1 MNFFSLKIPPMLVTL
16 IMGTGM
22 WFAAEQFASWN
33 ITLPLKEV
41 TASAA
46 AIAGGVIALA
56 GVQSFRKAKTTVNP
70 MKFDSVSTLVD
81 TGIYS
86 HTRNPMYTGL
96 LLILLGWGY
105 FLANAAAFCFV
116 PLFVLYMNAFQIGP
130 EERILEEKFGAEF
143 LRYKKSVR
151 RWF

>member
-1 MNFFSLKIPPMLVTL
+1 MLVTV

-22 WFAAEQFASWN
+22 WLAAEQFSSWK

-46 AIAGGVIALA
+46 ALAGGVIALA

-86 HTRNPMYTGL
+86 YTRNPMYAGL
-96 LLILLGWGY
+96 LLLLIGWGY
-105 FLANAAAFCFV
+105 YLANAAALCII
-116 PLFVLYMNAFQIGP
+116 PLFVLYMNSFQIRP
-130 EERILEEKFGAEF
+130 EEMILEEKFGEAF
-143 LRYKKSVR
+143 LLYKRSVR
-151 RWF
+151 RWM